1 MLGKTT
7 TSTAFDYSGL
17 LTETVLLG
25 TVSTLYRNTTL
36 EWDGAALKF
45 KNHPEANS
53 RVRRTYRQGWGVAGL
68 S

>member
-7 TSTAFDYSGL
+7 TCTPFDYSGL
-17 LTETVLLG
+17 LTETVLRG

-36 EWDGAALKF
+36 QWDAAALQF
-45 KNHPEANS
+45 KNHPEANR
-53 RVRRTYRQGWGVAGL
+53 RVRRTYRHGWEVAGL